1 MTAAVTP
8 ASKAVLIDLGGVLAD
23 DYLPAAAAAW
33 GTRLGISQQAFL
45 AALFGGSDDQV
56 LTGRVSEPAWWDV
69 VAARL
74 HAGPGVVA
82 ELRQDLASREVWDQA
97 LVALLRRLRGHA
109 KTAIVSNA
117 WPSARVGMSRAGMLD
132 ITDEIVLSCE
142 AGYAKPDPRIYHAAL
157 RQNSGQA
164 PRDRNLSS
172 RGNRRTWPGLCWRPR
187 RLCSCWQEAT
197 RPASSCTP
205 VAPLTCPY

>member
-8 ASKAVLIDLGGVLAD
+8 ASKAVLIDLGGVLAA

-157 RQNSGQA
+157 RQLAASPGSA
-164 PRDRNLSS
+164 LFIDDTPGHVAAAEAL
-172 RGNRRTWPGLCWRPR
+172 GIAGHLHTRTT
-187 RLCSCWQEAT
+187 STIT
-197 RPASSCTP
+197 RIEDF
-205 VAPLTCPY
+205 LTT

>member
-1 MTAAVTP
+1 
-8 ASKAVLIDLGGVLAD
+8 
-23 DYLPAAAAAW
+23 
-33 GTRLGISQQAFL
+33 
-45 AALFGGSDDQV
+45 V

-97 LVALLRRLRGHA
+97 LVALLRRLRAHA

-117 WPSARVGMSRAGMLD
+117 WPSARARMSRAGMLD

-157 RQNSGQA
+157 RQVAVS
-164 PRDRNLSS
+164 
-172 RGNRRTWPGLCWRPR
+172 
-187 RLCSCWQEAT
+187 
-197 RPASSCTP
+197 ASSALFIDDTAGH
-205 VAPLTCPY
+205 VAAAQALGMAGHLHTSTTSTITRIEDFLAT